1 MGTGAI
7 LRVAV
12 RVGVAL
18 ALVAVDGVSACAQGF
33 GQWTWDASAGV
44 RHWAYRN
51 SLGGESIGSLD
62 QTDIEVSLG
71 VSGYVVHPLVGRFG
85 LGVTGALTD
94 TSGATAIDT
103 RRWGVNAALSL
114 LPQGMY
120 PLQLYARRQRFD
132 YSGLTREDPLALLQT
147 PENATSLGG
156 GLEVRR
162 GRLRGVR
169 FWVDRTELS
178 YAGQDQTT
186 VNEFE
191 AVDWNRTTKAA
202 QQRLRF
208 ERRVQGYGLAGLRFR
223 DLQGNYD
230 LRRNLGPAWKWEA
243 NANGLQRRLNYRD
256 QESDFSF
263 FRTGQRA
270 YRPLRERDSLEL
282 SYDGG
287 VSGDA
292 GRFTQSHGV
301 LARYHWRP
309 RPALTVLPFLGYG
322 LQLSG
327 GARLSAPRVGIG
339 STWTR
344 RVGGFDLAVNDQISL
359 LLLQRGG
366 DGPQGT
372 DTTVAFDIGGSVG
385 RGDPSSLRADLDG
398 GWSHNRLRA
407 AGEVVPELPDLGAQL
422 GSIGTEDLL
431 KARLTATKR
440 LGRILAFSATDASR
454 REQDGRFATPA
465 ARTRSLTQTLQLST
479 ARASVAAT
487 LGSTRLRTATAQ
499 EYDYASASASL
510 RPFRLLSL
518 TGTYRTDH
526 RRLDYAP
533 DVDGE
538 RADGGV
544 RFWLGAFTLS
554 ADAFWSRERTPA
566 SPLRENRGLILAVR
580 RAFGGWLPIVTAGP
594 QGGDIR

>member
-1 MGTGAI
+1 LGSGAT
-7 LRVAV
+7 LRVTV

-18 ALVAVDGVSACAQGF
+18 TLIAVAGVPALAQSF

-44 RHWAYRN
+44 RRWAYRN
-51 SLGGESIGSLD
+51 SLGGQSIGSLD
-62 QTDIEVSLG
+62 QTDVEVSLG

-85 LGVTGALTD
+85 LGVTAALTD

-103 RRWGVNAALSL
+103 RRWGVNAGLSL
-114 LPQGMY
+114 LPQGSY

-147 PENATSLGG
+147 PEDATSLGG

-162 GRLRGVR
+162 GWLRGVR

-186 VNEFE
+186 VNESE
-191 AVDWNRTTKAA
+191 AADWNRTTKGA
-202 QQRLRF
+202 QQRLRL

-223 DLQGNYD
+223 DFQGNYD
-230 LRRNLGPAWKWEA
+230 VRRDLGSAWRWEA
-243 NANGLQRRLNYRD
+243 NANGLQRRLSYRN

-263 FRTGQRA
+263 FRTSQRA
-270 YRPLRERDSLEL
+270 YRPLRERDNLEL

-287 VSGDA
+287 VSEAADH
-292 GRFTQSHGV
+292 FTQSHSI

-309 RPALTVLPFLGYG
+309 RRELTVLPLLGYG
-322 LQLSG
+322 LQLSR

-344 RVGGFDLAVNDQISL
+344 RVGAFDLAVSDQVSL
-359 LLLQRGG
+359 QFLQRGG

-385 RGDPSSLRADLDG
+385 RGDQSSLRADLDG
-398 GWSHNRLRA
+398 GWNHNRLRA
-407 AGEVVPELPDLGAQL
+407 AGEVVPELPDLGVQL

-431 KARLTATKR
+431 KARFTLTKR
-440 LGRILAFSATDASR
+440 LGRILAFSSSDASR

-465 ARTRSLTQTLQLST
+465 ASTRSLSQTLQFST
-479 ARASVAAT
+479 ARVSVAAMF
-487 LGSTRLRTATAQ
+487 GSTRLRTATAQ
-499 EYDYASASASL
+499 EYDFVSASASL

-518 TGTYRTDH
+518 TGTYRNDH

-538 RADGGV
+538 RADGGA

-554 ADAFWSRERTPA
+554 ADAFWSRERTA
-566 SPLRENRGLILAVR
+566 GGPLRENRGLIVSIR
-580 RAFGGWLPIVTAGP
+580 RGFGGWLPIVTAGP